1 MTDSNNIFNQFYN
14 TETNINSS
22 EYEIVKSY
30 FDKFTTDP
38 SVSATYTETL
48 LRIASETQIPVI
60 ELLETF
66 DLTDELKV
74 NLTFAYYLNN
84 INKTKTTL
92 YGVANNLKPVE
103 IVQRNI
109 VH

>member
-1 MTDSNNIFNQFYN
+1 MTDSSNIFNQFYN
-14 TETNINSS
+14 IESGINSS

-30 FDKFTTDP
+30 FDKFTTNANI
-38 SVSATYTETL
+38 SNTYTETL
-48 LRIASETQIPVI
+48 LRIASETQISVM

-84 INKTKTTL
+84 ISKTKTTL
-92 YGVANNLKPVE
+92 YGVSNNLKPVE
-103 IVQRNI
+103 SVQRNI